1 MNIIT
6 NAYSNITPEFLNNTF
21 PKTQFSNG
29 LVAPPKSYQIL
40 TPVINTRSADTFSQP
55 SETNKDS
62 DKSTS
67 ENGENNKT
75 NNYPENIS
83 GKDQLFSQAEIKLI
97 EELKKNDAQVRQ
109 HEMAHIAAGGRY
121 ITSGANFTYQR
132 GPDGKKYAVGG
143 EVGIDTSPVPGDP
156 EATIKKMRQVKNAAL
171 APADPSSQDLKVA
184 ANATSELSKAL
195 SELMISQIK
204 NKAADNEKKVF
215 GSFKKAADSYQKVS
229 TMHEKESSTF
239 QIAV

>member
-1 MNIIT
+1 MNTIT
-6 NAYSNITPEFLNNTF
+6 NTYSNITSEFLNNTY
-21 PKTQFSNG
+21 PKTQFSSG
-29 LVAPPKSYQIL
+29 LEAPTKSYQKL
-40 TPVINTRSADTFSQP
+40 TPVINTRSTDTFSQP

-62 DKSTS
+62 DKRTP

-75 NNYPENIS
+75 NIS

-97 EELKKNDAQVRQ
+97 EELKKNDMQVRQ
-109 HEMAHIAAGGRY
+109 HEMAHIAAGGRH

-132 GPDGKKYAVGG
+132 GPDGKKYAVSG

-204 NKAADNEKKVF
+204 DKAADNEKKVF
-215 GSFKKAADSYQKVS
+215 GSFRKAADSYQKVS
-229 TMHEKESSTF
+229 TIHEKESATF